1 MENKAI
7 GLITGAIKSD
17 GQFLALATKI
27 RLKDGRDELLYFAF
41 PKLKGL
47 LFTLQTKLALMH
59 ENGTFNTAQSS
70 QETYQEQARYRQQ
83 AMEFKDA
90 ELTAPDAKKGVKTL
104 STLPGD
110 AYITLSIERVDGHQV
125 NIDIPDAAIEIFTGY
140 ILHTL
145 KAAGGDALMEHA
157 ISNLDFMGLYSLEYK
172 TNGELDYK
180 YFNQDPWQMNALKH
194 HMAILYTIK
203 NGSKQEVKCA
213 AIVKTSI
220 PSGTQETLDMA
231 KRVAEG
237 NPQLAAYQHRFD
249 TIHTHILHNPTD
261 QPMELDAALDILSR
275 LYLTHSAAGTS

>member
-7 GLITGAIKSD
+7 GLVTGAITSE
-17 GQFLALATKI
+17 GQFLALATKV

-47 LFTLQTKLALMH
+47 LFTLQTKLSLMH
-59 ENGTFNTAQSS
+59 ESGTFNTTQSS

-83 AMEFKDA
+83 EIAFTNA
-90 ELTAPDAKKGVKTL
+90 ELTTPDGKKGVTVI
-104 STLPGD
+104 STLPGNG
-110 AYITLSIERVDGHQV
+110 YITLSIERIDGHQV
-125 NIDIPDAAIEIFTGY
+125 YIDIPDAAIEIFTGY

-145 KAAGGDALMEHA
+145 KAAGGDALIERA

-194 HMAILYTIK
+194 HMAILYTVK

-231 KRVAEG
+231 KRVAEA

-249 TIHTHILHNPTD
+249 TIYTHILHNPTD
-261 QPMELDAALDILSR
+261 QPMELDAALDVLSR
-275 LYLTHSAAGTS
+275 LYLTHSAAGTA

>member
-180 YFNQDPWQMNALKH
+180 YFNQDP
-194 HMAILYTIK
+194 
-203 NGSKQEVKCA
+203 
-213 AIVKTSI
+213 
-220 PSGTQETLDMA
+220 
-231 KRVAEG
+231 
-237 NPQLAAYQHRFD
+237 
-249 TIHTHILHNPTD
+249 
-261 QPMELDAALDILSR
+261 
-275 LYLTHSAAGTS
+275 

>member
-7 GLITGAIKSD
+7 GLITGAIKSK

-27 RLKDGRDELLYFAF
+27 RLNGGRDELLYFAF

-47 LFTLQTKLALMH
+47 LFTLQSKLALMH
-59 ENGTFNTAQSS
+59 ESGAFNTTQSN
-70 QETYQEQARYRQQ
+70 QETDQEQARYRQETM
-83 AMEFKDA
+83 AFTDA
-90 ELTAPDAKKGVKTL
+90 ELTAPDGKKGVNILT
-104 STLPGD
+104 TLPGNG
-110 AYITLSIERVDGHQV
+110 YITLNIERIDGQQV
-125 NIDIPDAAIEIFTGY
+125 NIDISDAAIEIFTGY

-145 KAAGGDALMEHA
+145 KAAGGEALMERA
-157 ISNLDFMGLYSLEYK
+157 ISNLDFMGLYFVEYK

-194 HMAILYTIK
+194 HMAILYTVK
-203 NGSKQEVKCA
+203 NGSKKDVKCA

-231 KRVAEG
+231 KRVAEA

-249 TIHTHILHNPTD
+249 TIYTHILHNPTD
-261 QPMELDAALDILSR
+261 QPMELDAALDVLSR
-275 LYLTHSAAGTS
+275 LYLTHSAAGNA